1 MARYIAR
8 KPEKGGRGQL
18 PGTGQEPRYAMNR
31 VDATLPQGVCIQAE
45 REDAHLDQRHAMDR
59 FLADVEGRAFRIA
72 QLAVR
77 DADEA
82 LDIVQDSMIRLAR
95 SYANRPETEWT
106 PLFYRILNNRIT
118 DHRRRSTVRN
128 RIFSWWRP
136 GEHDDPVPQPGE
148 LAEGRESDR
157 PDRQLATDDAMQTLE
172 AAVEAL
178 PARQRE
184 AFLLRALEGLNVA
197 DTAAAMGCSQGSVKT
212 HYSRAVHALRAILGD
227 HWE

>member
-1 MARYIAR
+1 MS
-8 KPEKGGRGQL
+8 
-18 PGTGQEPRYAMNR
+18 R
-31 VDATLPQGVCIQAE
+31 VDAIEPQGVCFQAD
-45 REDAHLDQRHAMDR
+45 REELHLDQRPAMDR
-59 FLADVEGRAFRIA
+59 FLAGVERRALRIA

-77 DADEA
+77 DKDEA

-95 SYANRPETEWT
+95 SYAQRPEAEWT

-118 DHRRRSTVRN
+118 DFRRRSAVRN

-136 GEHDDPVPQPGE
+136 GEQDDPVPQPGE

-157 PDRQLATDDAMQTLE
+157 PDRQLAADDAMQELE
-172 AAVEAL
+172 AAVQAL
-178 PARQRE
+178 PVRQRE
-184 AFLLRALEGLNVA
+184 AFLLRTLEGLNVA

-212 HYSRAVHALRAILGD
+212 HYSRAIHRLREELGE